1 MTAITL
7 NQSFNLAVLSHRSHR
22 YAFRT
27 RLNRLILWVHSCL
40 QVVKVL
46 AIQPGTNSD
55 DMTKLVALEN
65 KTTLLESEI
74 PKQYCSIFFLPLKI
88 YIYKL
93 DQLHFVRHVN
103 LLIGPQGLA
112 QSILFFAIL
121 ILSNYSHKSLVI
133 YKSHLSTLPTLLYI
147 CY

>member
-1 MTAITL
+1 
-7 NQSFNLAVLSHRSHR
+7 
-22 YAFRT
+22 
-27 RLNRLILWVHSCL
+27 
-40 QVVKVL
+40 
-46 AIQPGTNSD
+46 
-55 DMTKLVALEN
+55 MTKLVALEN

-103 LLIGPQGLA
+103 LLIGPRGLA

-133 YKSHLSTLPTLLYI
+133 YIRHTLVLYQVDLI
-147 CY
+147 YVCY